1 MIPQFE
7 DHLARIVTAELEK
20 CGNEHLTLTG
30 VASLFGLIRASALID
45 DVINSIP
52 GRMMLTFPGVHQ
64 GGIYRLLDARLGW
77 NYLAVPIPPSE
88 MT

>member
-1 MIPQFE
+1 VIPQFE
-7 DHLARIVTAELEK
+7 DHLVKAEFEK
-20 CGNEHLTLTG
+20 CGDNDLLTLTG
-30 VASLFGLIRASALID
+30 VASLLGLIRASALID

-77 NYLAVPIPPSE
+77 NYLAIPIPPSK